1 METMVANDVIQYLT
15 FNLGDEVYGLD
26 VIHIKEVLGVPRI
39 TRVPR
44 MPEYLSRV
52 INLRGSVVPVLDMR
66 QKFGLGPTVMTENTS
81 IIVTELTGMFHDEEA
96 ETLTIGL
103 FSDGVEEVVEINP
116 ADIEPPPKLGISI
129 DTSFISGMGK
139 LGESFVILLDLKKLL
154 SEREL
159 LGGPSE
165 QEESANA

>member
-1 METMVANDVIQYLT
+1 MSAMTAGEVNQYLT
-15 FNLGDEVYGLD
+15 FKLGDETYGLD

-66 QKFGLGPTVMTENTS
+66 QKFALGSTVITENTS
-81 IIVTELTGMFHDEEA
+81 IIVIELNGMLKDEES

-103 FSDGVEEVVEINP
+103 FSDGVEEVVDIDP
-116 ADIEPPPKLGISI
+116 AQIEPPPKLGFSI

-139 LGESFVILLDLKKLL
+139 IGESFVILLDLNKLL

-159 LGGPSE
+159 LGSTE
-165 QEESANA
+165 HQEAVNA

>member
-1 METMVANDVIQYLT
+1 METTIANETSQYLT
-15 FNLGDEVYGLD
+15 FNLAGEVYGLD

-66 QKFGLGPTVMTENTS
+66 QKFGLGPTEITDTTS
-81 IIVTELTGMFHDEEA
+81 VIVTELASLFQDDES
-96 ETLTIGL
+96 ETMTIGL
-103 FSDGVEEVVEINP
+103 FSDGVEEVVDIDP
-116 ADIEPPPKLGISI
+116 ANIEPPPKLGFAI
-129 DTSFISGMGK
+129 DTSFINGMGK
-139 LGESFVILLDLKKLL
+139 IGESFVILLDLRKLL

-159 LGGPSE
+159 LGAPE
-165 QEESANA
+165 ATEKANA

>member
-1 METMVANDVIQYLT
+1 MDTMVANEVNQYLT
-15 FNLGDEVYGLD
+15 FRLGDEIYGLD

-66 QKFGLGPTVMTENTS
+66 QKFGLGQTVITENTS
-81 IIVTELTGMFHDEEA
+81 IIVIELNGMLKDEES

-103 FSDGVEEVVEINP
+103 FSDGVEEVVDILP
-116 ADIEPPPKLGISI
+116 GDIEPPPKLGFSI
-129 DTSFISGMGK
+129 DTSFLSGMGK

-154 SEREL
+154 SEHEL
-159 LGGPSE
+159 LGSVE
-165 QEESANA
+165 HQEASNA

>member
-1 METMVANDVIQYLT
+1 MDAMIATEVDQYLT
-15 FNLGDEVYGLD
+15 FRLGEEIYGLE
-26 VIHIKEVLGVPRI
+26 VIHIKEVLWVPRI

-52 INLRGSVVPVLDMR
+52 INLRGSVIPVLDVK
-66 QKFGLGPTVMTENTS
+66 QKFGLGQTDITENTS
-81 IIVTELTGMFHDEEA
+81 IIVIEVTGILNDGES

-103 FSDGVEEVVEINP
+103 FSDGVEEVVDILP
-116 ADIEPPPKLGISI
+116 GDIEPPPKLGFSI

-139 LGESFVILLDLKKLL
+139 LGDSFVILLDLDRLL

-159 LGGPSE
+159 LGSAE
-165 QEESANA
+165 QREAPNA